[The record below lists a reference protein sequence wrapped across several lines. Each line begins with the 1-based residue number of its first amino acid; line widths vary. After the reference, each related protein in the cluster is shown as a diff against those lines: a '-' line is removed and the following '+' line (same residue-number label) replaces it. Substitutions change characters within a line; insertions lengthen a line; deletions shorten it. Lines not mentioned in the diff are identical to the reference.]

1 MNKELAN
8 IIKGKIAG
16 LPFVDTLA
24 GLVKTIEFSSLEP
37 KEKGRIVKFPA
48 SVDSNTTPTDRP
60 WQYAD
65 LVPNSKKKSVIY
77 FEDRGLVISGK
88 SKYGVAFESNLR
100 LVVWLNL
107 NNQLEAA
114 NALLA
119 TVQAIPEGEFNEA
132 GLSRIKITPSKVL
145 TINDKIFAE
154 YSYQEAINQ
163 YLMFPFSAFAI
174 DMKTT
179 FNASGQC

>member
-8 IIKGKIAG
+8 IIKGKIAE
-16 LPFVDTLA
+16 LPFIDTLA

-48 SVDSNTTPTDRP
+48 SVDSNETPKDRP

-65 LVPNSKKKSVIY
+65 LVPNSKKKSVVY
-77 FEDRGLVISGK
+77 FEDRGLSTVGK
-88 SKYGVAFESNLR
+88 NKFGVAFESNLR
-100 LVVWLNL
+100 LVVWLNE
-107 NNQLEAA
+107 QDSISAA
-114 NALLA
+114 NAMVSTL
-119 TVQAIPEGEFNEA
+119 QAIPEGHFNEA
-132 GLSRIKITPSKVL
+132 GLSMIKVVPGKIL
-145 TINDKIFAE
+145 TSNDKIFAE

-174 DMKTT
+174 DLKTT